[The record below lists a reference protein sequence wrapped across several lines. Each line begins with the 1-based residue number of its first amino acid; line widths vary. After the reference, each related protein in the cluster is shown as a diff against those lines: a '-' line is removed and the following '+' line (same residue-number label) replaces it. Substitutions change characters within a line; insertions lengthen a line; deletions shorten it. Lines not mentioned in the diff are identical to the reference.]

1 MKDFRFWGLLPAHLL
16 MMCTLIVPILII
28 IAVSVSTRGAYGG
41 FEFEFSTDAY
51 RQILFN
57 EGWSGEMEFNPQ
69 YLFIIA
75 RTAVLAGLATLICM
89 VLAFPV
95 AYWITLQSAQMR
107 TLLLFM
113 VTLPFWVSM
122 IVRVYAWLIILGN
135 DGVIESALRATG
147 LVEDMDTLLFNN
159 GAMLVGM
166 VYSYIP
172 LMILPVYASIE
183 KLDRAL
189 IEASHD
195 LYGSRMT
202 TLRRVILPLCWPGLG
217 AGAILVFVPC
227 LGTVLEPILL
237 GGGKIMMM
245 GNLIQMQFGGARNWP
260 FGAAIAITLMCLV
273 MGVLIVNGLRAMR
286 QAQLKAESI

>member
-1 MKDFRFWGLLPAHLL
+1 MKDLRLWGLLPAHLL
-16 MMCTLIVPILII
+16 MLCTLIVPILII
-28 IAVSVSTRGAYGG
+28 VAVSFSTRGAYGG
-41 FEFEFSTDAY
+41 FEYQFSTDAY

-69 YLFIIA
+69 YLFIIG
-75 RTAVLAGLATLICM
+75 RTAMLAACATLIC
-89 VLAFPV
+89 LLLSFPV
-95 AYWITLQSAQMR
+95 AYWITLQGARKRM
-107 TLLLFM
+107 LFLFM

-147 LVEDMDTLLFNN
+147 LVRDMDTLLFNN

-183 KLDRAL
+183 KLDPAL

-195 LYGSRMT
+195 LHGSRMT
-202 TLRRVILPLCWPGLG
+202 TLRRVILPLCWPGMA

-260 FGAAIAITLMCLV
+260 FGAAIAITLMALV
-273 MGVLIVNGLRAMR
+273 MIVLIANGLRAMR
-286 QAQLKAESI
+286 RAQIQAEAL